1 MDAEFY
7 NESSALKLGW
17 TPDWFGCSSFDEDLT
32 EAIRKYQKSIGL
44 KADGLCGPG
53 TYRRIW
59 TDRESALPF
68 LQEQVPEHKN
78 TSIIYNNDYYDIDW
92 PKVVLPFMKGGM
104 KLTKGYKKV
113 VEKRTPTNFVC
124 HWDVCLSS
132 KSCFKV
138 LQNRGLSVHF
148 LIDNDGTIYQILDI
162 NHIAYHA
169 GSRKWNSNSIG
180 VEIANAYYP
189 KHQKWY
195 VKNGFGERPI
205 WKEKKVHGKYLEP
218 FTGFYDVQLD
228 ALKALM
234 KAINEATGIPLET
247 PNSHTT
253 SAPAVRGQYK
263 GFISHYHL
271 TKNKIDCA
279 GLDLKQLIID
289 INEGDY

>member
-7 NESSALKLGW
+7 NEASASKLGW
-17 TPDWFGCSSFDEDLT
+17 TPDWFGCLSFDEELT
-32 EAIRKYQKSIGL
+32 KAIKAYQKSIGL

-59 TDRESALPF
+59 TDRESKMRYLF
-68 LQEQVPEHKN
+68 EEVTEHKN
-78 TSIIYNNDYYDIDW
+78 TSIMYNNDYFNIDW
-92 PKVVLPFMKGGM
+92 PKVILPFMKGGL

-113 VEKRTPTNFVC
+113 VEQRNPTNFVC
-124 HWDVCLSS
+124 HWDVCLNS
-132 KSCFKV
+132 KSCHRV

-148 LIDNDGTIYQILDI
+148 LIDNDGTIYQLLDM

-169 GSRKWNSNSIG
+169 GGSKWNANSIG
-180 VEIANAYYP
+180 VEISNAYYP

-195 VKNGFGERPI
+195 KKHGFGERPI
-205 WKEKKVHGKYLEP
+205 WKEKKVHGSYLEP
-218 FTGFYDVQLD
+218 FLGFYDVQLD

-234 KAINEATGIPLET
+234 KAVNEATGIPLET
-247 PNSHTT
+247 PNSSTT
-253 SAPAVRGQYK
+253 SAPAVRGTYK

-271 TKNKIDCA
+271 KKNKIDCA

-289 INEGDY
+289 INEGE